1 MMGRRRQKQTGSLVE
16 DAAAYPARA
25 DANGWDKTFSA
36 GDNLTLGVCLA
47 KSGDILIVMTWR
59 NGVINILTDKGPEM
73 LLNILHVQT
82 IPK

>member
-1 MMGRRRQKQTGSLVE
+1 MKYDGKEAKAGRSLVE

-47 KSGDILIVMTWR
+47 KSGDIFDCHDLEEWCY
-59 NGVINILTDKGPEM
+59 
-73 LLNILHVQT
+73 
-82 IPK
+82 